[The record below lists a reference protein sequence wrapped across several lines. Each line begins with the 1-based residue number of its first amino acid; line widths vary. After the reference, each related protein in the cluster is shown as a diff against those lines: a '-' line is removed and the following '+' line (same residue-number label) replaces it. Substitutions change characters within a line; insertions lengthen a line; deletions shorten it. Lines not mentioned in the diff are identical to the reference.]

1 MAFPGMIAAAS
12 LLPGPQQPFVAG
24 ASAFSSVFSGIFGGN
39 DKDKLRIQNAKDA
52 LTRALA
58 GDTSAVLLM
67 QQGAG
72 LIPGFGSATAVGKA
86 AFLAAYNAYLAQ
98 KPTFVTPVTQPSA
111 LQTQVAT
118 TTAQVQ
124 DAIAAGLQ
132 NLGAGATSAVS
143 GAVGSS
149 NFHPVTIPSNMNQL
163 LILAAIAGAIIL
175 LRK

>member
-1 MAFPGMIAAAS
+1 MSFPGVLGAAS
-12 LLPGPQQPFVAG
+12 LFTGAAPLVAG

-39 DKDKLRIQNAKDA
+39 DKDNLRIQNAKDA

-58 GDTSAVLLM
+58 GDQSAVLLM

-98 KPTFVTPVTQPSA
+98 QPTFVTPVTQPSV
-111 LQTQVAT
+111 LQQQVAT
-118 TTAQVQ
+118 TTAQVR
-124 DAIAAGLQ
+124 DDIAAGLQ
-132 NLGAGATSAVS
+132 NLGAGATNVVS

-149 NFHPVTIPSNMNQL
+149 DFHPVTIPSNQNQII
-163 LILAAIAGAIIL
+163 ILAAIAGVILL